1 MSFELSIFNE
11 GQREEAEE
19 RGQDARD
26 TLEAEYLGWLVE
38 EKWPQIQVQFGK
50 LWEYYA
56 NPIVD
61 LHKSVGHTVEAKGCE
76 GGKCYIQAQEYGLPA
91 RITGVARC
99 AEAGVFGGRPVG
111 DIRRKEV
118 VIENDIAWRVNA
130 AVDFL
135 FGKPISIVSRAPGGE
150 TKTEIEGILNKVFAA
165 NGGVGFFQ
173 DMAVLG
179 AVYGFV
185 DCMVR
190 PGREIYEHISNPT
203 SDLSYE
209 VVLQLARAIGLEL
222 IEAPRA
228 LPILDEN
235 DYRRMIYYVQHFQQ
249 GKNKIAGNGGILWRL
264 FGRGGD
270 KRQVVN
276 VTEITSAWAWQR
288 YEDKELVAE
297 GGNPW
302 GFLPVVHIQNVAQP
316 FYYEGQ
322 SDVEPLVPIQD
333 ELNTRL
339 SDRANRITMQSFKM
353 YLGKGIEQ
361 FAEKPVSPG
370 VMWCTDNADA
380 SIEEFGG
387 DQENPSE
394 GLHILE
400 MREAMDKISGVTPL
414 VAGVIRSKLGNL
426 TSAVALRLTMMGTLS
441 KTERKRFTYG
451 EGIKRI
457 ARMVLEI
464 LDKANI
470 YKTSERDRDVEIIFP
485 DPLPENEM
493 EKLNEAKAKKELG
506 VPVERVLKELGYE
519 TVV

>member
-1 MSFELSIFNE
+1 MSFELSIFNQ
-11 GQREEAEE
+11 GQAGEE
-19 RGQDARD
+19 
-26 TLEAEYLGWLVE
+26 LEAEYLEWLVE
-38 EKWPQIQVQFGK
+38 EKWPEIQAHFGK
-50 LWEYYA
+50 MWEYYA
-56 NPIVD
+56 NAIVD
-61 LHKSVGHTVEAKGCE
+61 LHRAESHTVERKMSE
-76 GGKCYIQAQEYGLPA
+76 SGKCYVQAQEYGLPA
-91 RITGVARC
+91 RITGVTRC
-99 AEAGVFGGRPVG
+99 AEAGVFGGRPIG
-111 DIRRKEV
+111 DVQRKEV
-118 VIENDIAWRVNA
+118 VIENDIAWRINA

-135 FGKPISIVSRAPGGE
+135 FGKPVSIVSRSPDSAKRAE
-150 TKTEIEGILNKVFAA
+150 VEGILKAVFSA
-165 NGGVGFFQ
+165 NGGIGFFQ

-179 AVYGFV
+179 GIYGFV

-203 SDLSYE
+203 SDLSYSREGRLPAE

-228 LPILDEN
+228 LPVLDEN
-235 DYRRMIYYVQHFQQ
+235 DYRRVIYYVQHFQQ
-249 GKNKIAGNGGILWRL
+249 AKNQLAGNTNLLWKL
-264 FGRGGD
+264 LGRGGE

-276 VTEITSAWAWQR
+276 VTEITSAHAWQR

-297 GGNPW
+297 GETPW
-302 GFLPVVHIQNVAQP
+302 GFLPVVHIQNIAQP

-339 SDRANRITMQSFKM
+339 SDRASRITMQSFKM

-370 VMWCTDNADA
+370 VMWCTDNQDA

-394 GLHILE
+394 GLHISE
-400 MREAMDKISGVTPL
+400 MREAMDKVSGVTPL
-414 VAGVIRSKLGNL
+414 VAGVIRSRLGNL
-426 TSAVALRLTMMGTLS
+426 TSAIALRLTMMGTLS

-457 ARMVLEI
+457 AGMVLEI

-470 YKTSERDRDVEIIFP
+470 YKTSERDREVEIIFP